1 MLRQKRAPLALPAA
15 LVALVALL
23 AAPALAGGA
32 GDDGRFR
39 ARLAGFQE
47 VPPISSPAR
56 GTFRAEL
63 VEGGDALWFALRYE
77 GLEAPAT
84 AAHLHFGQRRV
95 VGGVVAFLCGGGG
108 KPACPEDPAGEVRG
122 TITAADIVG
131 PAAQGIEPGEFAE
144 FVRALRAGLIY
155 ANVHTSKFPGGEI
168 RGQVLWVEPPV
179 EPTDGDD

>member
-1 MLRQKRAPLALPAA
+1 MLRQKRVPLALPAA

-39 ARLAGFQE
+39 ARLGGFQE
-47 VPPISSPAR
+47 VPPISTPAR
-56 GTFRAEL
+56 GELRAEL
-63 VEGGDALWFALRYE
+63 VEDGDALWFALRYE

-95 VGGVVAFLCGGGG
+95 NGGVVAFLCGGGG
-108 KPACPEDPAGEVRG
+108 KPACPAGTAGEVSG

-144 FVRALRAGLIY
+144 FVRALRAGLTY
-155 ANVHTSKFPGGEI
+155 ANVHTGKFPDGEI
-168 RGQVLWVEPPV
+168 RGQVVRAVQPE
-179 EPTDGDD
+179 EPTEGGE